1 MYNGGL
7 QPLDI
12 VLDRWDRLQRSVSWG
27 FGMSERSIFSLAFAL
42 GLCLGGISSPISA
55 SAQSLKGSM
64 ASVQKQYHAALNLGF
79 SPARNT
85 SQLAEWVGEGT
96 LVRVG
101 GNQNYE
107 LGAVSFPY
115 TRATTKAFIEC
126 FAKEYRTATG
136 EKLVVTSLTRPLS
149 RQPANASDYSV
160 HPMGM
165 AVDFRRSNSPATRRW
180 MERRLA
186 SLEGSGVIEATHE
199 HRPPHYHVAVFPP
212 QIASYASAYLPNRG
226 TPATP
231 ASDMVADASVNAV
244 PAVVTTTAP
253 IRVSAG
259 LGETAQHKRT
269 VSATK
274 TAGPY
279 KPYKV
284 ARGDTLWIIASK
296 FDTSVKRIRKINGLK
311 TSRIYPGQKLMV
323 PGGIPG

>member
-1 MYNGGL
+1 
-7 QPLDI
+7 
-12 VLDRWDRLQRSVSWG
+12 
-27 FGMSERSIFSLAFAL
+27 MSERSIFSLAFAV
-42 GLCLGGISSPISA
+42 GLCLGGITTPVSA
-55 SAQSLKGSM
+55 ANCLKGSV
-64 ASVQKQYHAALNLGF
+64 ASVQKQYRAAVNLGF

-85 SQLAEWVGEGT
+85 TQLAEWVGEGT
-96 LVRVG
+96 LVKVG
-101 GNQNYE
+101 GNENYE

-115 TRATTKAFIEC
+115 TRSTTKAFIEC
-126 FAKEYRTATG
+126 FAKEYRAATG

-149 RQPANASDYSV
+149 RQPRNASDYSV

-165 AVDFRRSNSPATRRW
+165 AVDFRRSNSSATRRW

-212 QIASYASAYLPNRG
+212 QVATYASAYLPNRTG
-226 TPATP
+226 SETSGAA
-231 ASDMVADASVNAV
+231 ASGLVADATSDAV
-244 PAVVTTTAP
+244 PVAVTTTPP

-259 LGETAQHKRT
+259 LGEAAQHKR
-269 VSATK
+269 SASAAK

>member
-1 MYNGGL
+1 
-7 QPLDI
+7 
-12 VLDRWDRLQRSVSWG
+12 
-27 FGMSERSIFSLAFAL
+27 MSERSIFSLAFAL
-42 GLCLGGISSPISA
+42 GLCLGGISSPA
-55 SAQSLKGSM
+55 SAADCLKGSM
-64 ASVQKQYHAALNLGF
+64 ASVQKQYHAALDLGF

-85 SQLAEWVGEGT
+85 SDLSRWVGQGT

-101 GNQNYE
+101 GNENYE

-115 TRATTKAFIEC
+115 TRPTTKAFIEC
-126 FAKEYRTATG
+126 FAKEYRASTG
-136 EKLVVTSLTRPLS
+136 ERLVVTSLTRPLS
-149 RQPANASDYSV
+149 RQPRNASDYSV

-186 SLEGSGVIEATHE
+186 SLEGSGIIEATHE

-212 QIASYASAYLPNRG
+212 QVASYASAYLPNR
-226 TPATP
+226 TDATP
-231 ASDMVADASVNAV
+231 AVEVADASVEAV

-259 LGETAQHKRT
+259 LGEAAQVKRT

-279 KPYKV
+279 KPYRV
-284 ARGDTLWIIASK
+284 ARGDTLWIIANK
-296 FDTSVKRIRKINGLK
+296 FDTSVKRIRKLNGLR

-323 PGGIPG
+323 PGGIAG

>member
-1 MYNGGL
+1 
-7 QPLDI
+7 
-12 VLDRWDRLQRSVSWG
+12 
-27 FGMSERSIFSLAFAL
+27 MSERSIFNLAFAV
-42 GLCLGGISSPISA
+42 GLCLGGITTPA
-55 SAQSLKGSM
+55 SAANCLKGSV
-64 ASVQKQYHAALNLGF
+64 ASVQKQYRAAVSLGF

-96 LVRVG
+96 LVKVN
-101 GNQNYE
+101 GNENYE

-115 TRATTKAFIEC
+115 TRSSTKAFIEC
-126 FAKEYRTATG
+126 FAKEYRSATG

-149 RQPANASDYSV
+149 RQPRNASDYSV

-165 AVDFRRSNSPATRRW
+165 AVDFRRSNSPRTRAW

-212 QIASYASAYLPNRG
+212 QVASYASAYLPNH
-226 TPATP
+226 TEATP
-231 ASDMVADASVNAV
+231 PVEVADASAEAI
-244 PAVVTTTAP
+244 PAVATTIAP

-259 LGETAQHKRT
+259 LGEAAQQKRT

-311 TSRIYPGQKLMV
+311 TSRIYPGQRLMV